1 MSMTTQPSRTFP
13 ATASHGNPVPVPAI
27 SDQACARA
35 FARARAI
42 RSSMRGATSLMLV
55 APSAIAAAIE
65 ISTIPRSSSG
75 DVPFFLSAL
84 DSPPVSPV

>member
-1 MSMTTQPSRTFP
+1 
-13 ATASHGNPVPVPAI
+13 
-27 SDQACARA
+27 
-35 FARARAI
+35 
-42 RSSMRGATSLMLV
+42 MLV